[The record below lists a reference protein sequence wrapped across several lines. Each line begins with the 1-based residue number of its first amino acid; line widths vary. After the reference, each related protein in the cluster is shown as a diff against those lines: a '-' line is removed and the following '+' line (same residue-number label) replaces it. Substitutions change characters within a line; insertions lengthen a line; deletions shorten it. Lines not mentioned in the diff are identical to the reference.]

1 MLERVVVREFLYPS
15 FLTPPPSLT
24 FFRPTGSTFAVAISL
39 LHTITTLIQSNPFV
53 IVISLDFSKAFDT
66 VRHSTLLA
74 EMAELELP
82 VPVYNWLVDFFRE
95 HAHRTVFNGEE
106 SSTASICAS
115 IIQGSGIGPATY
127 TVTAADLKPLQ
138 PGNWLVKFAYDT
150 YLVVPSVN
158 ASTRQQEMDSIATG
172 AAANNLKQKQRNR
185 ISEFQ
190 A

>member
-82 VPVYNWLVDFFRE
+82 VPVYNWLVDFFLNMLT
-95 HAHRTVFNGEE
+95 ALCSTGK
-106 SSTASICAS
+106 SSTASISAS